1 MTTSP
6 SGSVATDLVPVASYS
21 TYDEAQRAVD
31 RLSDEGFPVQG
42 VRIVGVG
49 LKLVEQVLG
58 RLTLLGAAGRGA
70 LAGAWFGLL
79 IGLFLG
85 IFAPGTFSFL
95 AIILWAVLWGVIA
108 GALYGLVSHAMTR
121 GQRDFT
127 SMAQLVADRYEV
139 LVPADSSD
147 RARAL
152 IEPRP
157 V

>member
-6 SGSVATDLVPVASYS
+6 SGSVTTDLVPVAGYS
-21 TYDEAQRAVD
+21 TYEEAQGAVD
-31 RLSDEGFPVQG
+31 HLSDEGFPVQG

-58 RLTLLGAAGRGA
+58 RLTILGAAGRGA

-85 IFAPGTFSFL
+85 IFAPGAASFL
-95 AIILWAVLWGVIA
+95 AIVLWAVLWGAIA

-121 GQRDFT
+121 GRRDFLST
-127 SMAQLVADRYEV
+127 AQLAADRYEV
-139 LVPADSSD
+139 LVPADLAD

-152 IEPRP
+152 VQSSP

>member
-6 SGSVATDLVPVASYS
+6 SGSVTTDLVPVASYS
-21 TYDEAQRAVD
+21 TYEEAQRAVD
-31 RLSDEGFPVQG
+31 HLSDGGFPVQG

-79 IGLFLG
+79 IGLFIG
-85 IFAPGTFSFL
+85 IFAPGMAFL
-95 AIILWAVLWGVIA
+95 AIVLWALLWGVVA

-139 LVPADSSD
+139 LVPADTSD

>member
-1 MTTSP
+1 MTTSS
-6 SGSVATDLVPVASYS
+6 SGPVTTELVPVAGYG
-21 TYDEAQRAVD
+21 TYEEAQRAVD
-31 RLSDEGFPVQG
+31 HLSDEGFPVQG

-58 RLTLLGAAGRGA
+58 RLTMLSAAGRGA

-79 IGLFLG
+79 IGLFIG
-85 IFAPGTFSFL
+85 IFAPGMAFL
-95 AIILWAVLWGVIA
+95 AIVLWALLWGVVA

-139 LVPADSSD
+139 LVPADLSD
-147 RARAL
+147 RARSL